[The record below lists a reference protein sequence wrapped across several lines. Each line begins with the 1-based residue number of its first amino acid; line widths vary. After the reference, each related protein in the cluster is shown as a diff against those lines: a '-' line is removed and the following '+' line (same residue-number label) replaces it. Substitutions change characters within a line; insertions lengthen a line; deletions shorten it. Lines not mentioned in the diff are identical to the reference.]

1 MKEVFYLQAV
11 NEALR
16 EEMARDEKVFCMGE
30 DIGKM
35 GGTWACTKGLLEQFG
50 KERVIDTPMSEIG
63 FTTMGVGAALY
74 GKRPVV
80 EIMFADFIGLAYDSI
95 ANQAAKMRYM
105 SNGQVTVPMV
115 VRTAQGMGGGI
126 GAHHSQSIEGWFM
139 NIPGIKIVAPST
151 PYDVKGLLKSAVR
164 DDNPVLFLEHKAL
177 YRRQGQIPEE
187 EYTIPIGKAKVV
199 KEGTDVTVIANQ
211 LELMFTLEVASELE
225 KEGISIEIIDP
236 MTIKPLDTETI
247 YESVKKTGKVLVI
260 QEGCRTGGYG
270 AEISASIAE
279 DCFSYLKAPVKRLGA
294 YDSPI
299 PYGKSEFFMIPTKTH
314 IEKAIRELVK

>member
-1 MKEVFYLQAV
+1 
-11 NEALR
+11 
-16 EEMARDEKVFCMGE
+16 MGE

-105 SNGQVTVPMV
+105 SNGQATVPMV
-115 VRTAQGMGGGI
+115 IRTAQGMGGGI